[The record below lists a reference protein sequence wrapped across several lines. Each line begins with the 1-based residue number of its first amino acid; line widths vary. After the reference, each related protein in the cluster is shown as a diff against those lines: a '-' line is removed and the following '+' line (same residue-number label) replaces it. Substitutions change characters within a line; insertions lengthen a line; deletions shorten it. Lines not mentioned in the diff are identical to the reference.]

1 MSTSTTTTNTNNQPV
16 DRVRIGRIEAAIWEN
31 QSDKGSTFTV
41 TIKRR
46 YRVNDEWKATPSMGR
61 DDLLLLAKVADLAHS
76 RILELQA
83 EHWQSIN
90 AEKGAAA

>member
-1 MSTSTTTTNTNNQPV
+1 MTTTTNNMPA
-16 DRVRIGRIEAAIWEN
+16 DRVRLGRIEAAIWEN
-31 QSDKGSTFTV
+31 QGEKGPIFSV

-46 YRVNDEWKATPSMGR
+46 YRVKDEWKATPSMGR

-83 EHWQSIN
+83 EYWQSVN
-90 AEKGAAA
+90 AESGAAA